1 MIYFTSTFDLEDYD
15 EYDEINLEDD
25 EEDDLYDYDKDHPS
39 LSAQERNQ

>member
-15 EYDEINLEDD
+15 EIEDD

>member
-1 MIYFTSTFDLEDYD
+1 MTYFTSTFDLEDYD
-15 EYDEINLEDD
+15 EIDLEDD

>member
-1 MIYFTSTFDLEDYD
+1 MTYFTSTFDLEDYD
-15 EYDEINLEDD
+15 EIEDD

>member
-15 EYDEINLEDD
+15 EIDLEDD
-25 EEDDLYDYDKDHPS
+25 EEYDLYDYDKDHPS